1 MPHRRLVQIGKTAKP
16 PLPAENLPTIAEY
29 FRNLAVKQGEDI
41 RMLKER
47 AAAESEARARRKRSV
62 KKVREESWRLHPV
75 VAKKSK
81 PKKRSPKKRPRRRK

>member
-1 MPHRRLVQIGKTAKP
+1 MPHRKLVQIGKNVKS
-16 PLPAENLPTIAEY
+16 PLPTQNLPTIAEY
-29 FRNLAVKQGEDI
+29 FRNLAIQQGEDI

-47 AAAESEARARRKRSV
+47 AAAEPEAKAQRKRSR

-81 PKKRSPKKRPRRRK
+81 PKKRSPKKQSRRRK

>member
-1 MPHRRLVQIGKTAKP
+1 MPHRRLVQIGKPAKP
-16 PLPAENLPTIAEY
+16 PLPPKDIPTISEY
-29 FRNLAVKQGEDI
+29 FRNLATKQGEDI

-47 AAAESEARARRKRSV
+47 MTAESEAQSPRKRSD

-81 PKKRSPKKRPRRRK
+81 ARKRTPKKKSRRNG